1 MEAALNELPLAIFTT
16 LAPLGAG
23 AFVVLA
29 VAACSLKLDG
39 DALKAVDRFSLIPAA
54 LVLVGF
60 IASFFHLAA
69 PLHAVGV
76 FAGIGHSPL
85 SNEIA
90 VGAVFFVAM
99 ALYVILGL
107 AGKLTPKVRRPF
119 AAVVAVLALVF
130 AVFTGLA
137 YMMPTIPS
145 WNSPLVP
152 IEMLAM
158 ALLGGTPVGML
169 ALSLAGA
176 LEKRTSHMVKSLAFM
191 LVLIGFVGSAVAL
204 VGHFDMLG
212 ELWSPAV
219 AGATLADPVMPFMVA
234 AAVCAVIVA
243 VLMGVACFGKKNA
256 TVFSAVAS
264 CVALAGVFLVRFSF
278 YAVQMSIGL

>member
-39 DALKAVDRFSLIPAA
+39 AALKAVDRFSLIPAA

-191 LVLIGFVGSAVAL
+191 LVLIGFVGSVVAL

-219 AGATLADPVMPFMVA
+219 AGATLADPVMPFMAA

>member
-29 VAACSLKLDG
+29 VAACSLKLD
-39 DALKAVDRFSLIPAA
+39 DAVVKAVDRFSLIPAA
-54 LVLVGF
+54 MVLVGF

-90 VGAVFFVAM
+90 VGAVFFAAM

-107 AGKLTPKVRRPF
+107 AGKLTPKVRKPF

-169 ALSLAGA
+169 VLSLAGA
-176 LEKRTSHMVKSLAFM
+176 LEKRVSHMVKSLAFM
-191 LVLIGFVGSAVAL
+191 LVIAGFVGSFVAL

-219 AGATLADPVMPFMVA
+219 AGATLADPVMPFMTA
-234 AAVCAVIVA
+234 AAACAA
-243 VLMGVACFGKKNA
+243 VVVLFTGAACFGKKNA

-264 CVALAGVFLVRFSF
+264 CAALAGVFLVRFSF